1 MTRDWPRI
9 SVITP
14 SYNQGQYL
22 EQTILSVLSQN
33 YPHLEYIII
42 DGGSTDDSVQI
53 IRKYADRISRWVS
66 EPDSGQSE
74 ALEKG
79 FALATGEIA
88 AWINSDDY
96 YEQDALYKVARAY
109 QEQPFSFY
117 CGTCRMVDPEGK
129 QLRVLHTPQVT
140 HRTLTQYWKP
150 HFCPPQP
157 SIFFRRGVLHELG
170 GLDRS
175 LHYAMDFDLWLR
187 ASRKYSFRHTTEN
200 LSYYRVHTDSKT
212 GSPGGLGKFIPEWKQ
227 LIERSL
233 RERTLPERGRYHVDE
248 NIFLLKKIIR
258 QWWKRLT
265 ARASVS
271 P

>member
-1 MTRDWPRI
+1 MTKDWPRI
-9 SVITP
+9 SIVTP

-22 EQTILSVLSQN
+22 EQTIRSVLEQN
-33 YPHLEYIII
+33 YPNLEYIII

-53 IRKYADRISRWVS
+53 IRKYAHGISSWVS

-96 YEQDALYKVARAY
+96 YEQDALYEVARAY
-109 QEQPFSFY
+109 KDERFDFF
-117 CGTCRMVDPEGK
+117 CGTCRMVDTDGK
-129 QLRVLHTPQVT
+129 QLRVLHTPEVT
-140 HRTLTQYWKP
+140 HRTLTRYWRP

-157 SIFFRRGVLHELG
+157 SIFFRREILAGLG
-170 GLDRS
+170 GFDRT
-175 LHYAMDFDLWLR
+175 LHYAMDFDLWLK
-187 ASRKYSFRHTTEN
+187 ASRQYSFRHTSEN
-200 LSYYRVHTDSKT
+200 LSYYRVHADSKT
-212 GSPGGLGKFIPEWKQ
+212 GSPGGLGKFVPEWKL

-233 RERTLPERGRYHVDE
+233 RERTLSERGRYHFHE
-248 NIFLLKKIIR
+248 NIFLLKKNLR

-265 ARASVS
+265 ARASAY